1 MNKLYMLKH
10 KDGSVKNFTCFN
22 EKDFKKLNKDG
33 WNIYE
38 SVNTFFLEWRKEKDL
53 GRFNASGIDLDT
65 GVEHKFPSFK
75 ELLSYII
82 QKIGVIPSRINE
94 TYKWYHIF
102 FDFSKELEYLTL
114 DSYRELYNFINSN
127 LWGDSNMRDVTWI
140 LKVEWFLDN
149 KDGRIKSRI

>member
-1 MNKLYMLKH
+1 MFVKKKYINNK
-10 KDGSVKNFTCFN
+10 
-22 EKDFKKLNKDG
+22 
-33 WNIYE
+33 
-38 SVNTFFLEWRKEKDL
+38 
-53 GRFNASGIDLDT
+53 
-65 GVEHKFPSFK
+65 
-75 ELLSYII
+75 
-82 QKIGVIPSRINE
+82 INE

-149 KDGRIKSRI
+149 KDGRSYEITNIYNNPANKLNKDYLITYGLKAEFRKEELVEKKGKQKN